1 VRASSSDGDYVSIER
16 VEVDAQ
22 RFGFRLAV
30 EVRQGT
36 FAGAA
41 FVWVE
46 AREWERFVESL
57 ATVERDRRGEAIV
70 EAMSP
75 GELRLT
81 VRSIDGLGHV
91 AIEGSLGKRGTFQT
105 TSLSFSAIEFDPTLL
120 PDFLRAA
127 REIAG

>member
-81 VRSIDGLGHV
+81 VLSIDGLGHV
-91 AIEGSLGKRGTFQT
+91 AI
-105 TSLSFSAIEFDPTLL
+105 
-120 PDFLRAA
+120 
-127 REIAG
+127 

>member
-1 VRASSSDGDYVSIER
+1 
-16 VEVDAQ
+16 VEVDPQ

-30 EVRQGT
+30 EIRQGS

-41 FVWVE
+41 HVWVE

-57 ATVERDRRGEAIV
+57 AALERDRRGEAAV

-75 GELRLT
+75 GELRLSF
-81 VRSIDGLGHV
+81 RSTDRLGHV
-91 AIEGSLGKRGTFQT
+91 AVEGALGKRGPVQT

-120 PDFLRAA
+120 PELLRAA
-127 REIAG
+127 REIAR